1 MPTPQQILQQ
11 YWGFSSFRGKQ
22 LAIIEAVLAKQDA
35 LALLPTGGGK
45 SICFQVPTLLMQGM
59 CLVISPLIALMKDQ
73 VKNLEKK
80 NIPAA
85 ALYSGMSYYGVK
97 TTLEAAANNAYKFL
111 YLSPER
117 LESNLFLDYL
127 PQLDVCLVAVDE
139 AHCISQWGY
148 NFRPPYLRI
157 AQIKK
162 QLPHTP
168 FLALTASAT
177 PAVQKDIIAKLHLQQ
192 ENVFLQSFEKPNLSY
207 SVFKCDSKINKAIE
221 VLQKVKGSSIVYCNT
236 RKQTKETALLLQQ
249 HGFSVDY
256 YHAGLTQAERNE
268 KQEHWLNNTIRIMVC
283 TNAFGMGI
291 DKPDVTTVIHLN
303 LPDCLEN
310 YYQEAGRAGR
320 NGTKAYAVLLYN
332 ESDINNLTQL
342 PEIRYPN
349 FNMVRDVY
357 QYLAD
362 YLQIPVG
369 IGEGNYYAFNLQ
381 EFCNNFNVEATV
393 VIPVLKVLEQQ
404 GYISFNEN
412 IFIPS
417 TVEFTAD
424 KNTVNE
430 VEQTH
435 AHLDA
440 VMKCLLRTYQGIF
453 ENKVSINEKLIAK
466 LLRIPIE
473 QVIAQLKILHG
484 YGIINYIPAKETP
497 QIYFAT
503 NRAPAKYLNLD
514 ATHHLTRKE
523 IFTDSI
529 NHFINYIQNTHS
541 CRSQIISAHFGDS
554 AVNPCGIC
562 DNCLDARRKAITNAE
577 FEAIKNIILQ
587 QLNLQPCSKQI
598 LFDACKSYTKKNT
611 ATVIDFL
618 LQEGVLT
625 VNSHAMLI
633 TKVLP

>member
-45 SICFQVPTLLMQGM
+45 SICFQVPTLLMQGI

-85 ALYSGMSYYGVK
+85 ALYSGMSYYEVK
-97 TTLEAAANNAYKFL
+97 TTLEAAANNEYKFL

-148 NFRPPYLRI
+148 DFRPPYLRI

-221 VLQKVKGSSIVYCNT
+221 VLQKVKGSSIIYCNT

-256 YHAGLTQAERNE
+256 YHAGLTQAERNA
-268 KQEHWLNNTIRIMVC
+268 KQESWLNNTTRIMVC

-332 ESDINNLTQL
+332 EKDINNLIQL

-349 FNMVRDVY
+349 FTIVREVY
-357 QYLAD
+357 QHLAD

-369 IGEGNYYAFNLQ
+369 IGEGNYYTFNLQ
-381 EFCNNFNVEATV
+381 AFCNNFTLEAAV

-424 KNTVNE
+424 KKTVNE

-473 QVIAQLKILHG
+473 QVTAQLKILHG
-484 YGIINYIPAKETP
+484 YGIINYTPAKETP
-497 QIYFAT
+497 QIYFTT
-503 NRAPAKYLNLD
+503 NRAPAKYLQLD
-514 ATHHLTRKE
+514 ATHHLKRKE
-523 IFTDSI
+523 IFTDRI
-529 NHFINYIQNTHS
+529 NHFIHYIQNTYS
-541 CRSQIISAHFGDS
+541 CRSQIISAYFGDN
-554 AVNPCGIC
+554 AVTPCGIC
-562 DNCLDARRKAITNAE
+562 DNCLANKRKEITPVE
-577 FEAIKNIILQ
+577 FEQIKNLILQ
-587 QLNLQPCSKQI
+587 QVSVQPCTKQTLI
-598 LFDACKSYTKKNT
+598 EACKHYTKKHT

-625 VNSHAMLI
+625 VNSHAMFI
-633 TKVLP
+633 KKDLP